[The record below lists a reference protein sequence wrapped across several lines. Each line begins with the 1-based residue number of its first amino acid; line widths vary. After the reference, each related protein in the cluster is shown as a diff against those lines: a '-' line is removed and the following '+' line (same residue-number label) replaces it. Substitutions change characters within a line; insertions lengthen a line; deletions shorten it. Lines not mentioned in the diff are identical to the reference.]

1 MKEFL
6 VHLDGGE
13 RAGLRL
19 EVAIDLAKRF
29 GARLTGLFA
38 QAESNAPSVVARR
51 ASDGLNAAADRISAQ
66 FHKALAD
73 AGVSGQWMR
82 LSHGEPGFVVA
93 ETAFCA
99 RYADMAILGQWEQE
113 TSRVPEDLAEEV
125 ILQSGRPVL
134 VVPYAGEVAS
144 IGNSITIAWNASRE
158 AARAIHDALPFLKGA
173 REVTVLAVR
182 EPDAPAPAADLPQV
196 NIIEHLA
203 AHGVRAKVER
213 LVDEE
218 IGVMD
223 VLLSRAFDLGSD
235 LLVMGAHS
243 GSGLRRGSGTR
254 FILHHMTLPVL
265 MSN

>member
-13 RAGLRL
+13 RTELRL
-19 EVAIDLAKRF
+19 QMAVDLAKRF
-29 GARLTGLFA
+29 DARITGLFA
-38 QAESNAPSVVARR
+38 QSESNAPSMVARR
-51 ASDGLNAAADRISAQ
+51 ASTILNAAAERCSTQ
-66 FHKALAD
+66 FHKAVAE
-73 AGVSGQWMR
+73 AGVRGQWMR
-82 LSHGEPGFVVA
+82 LSHGDPGFVVA

-99 RYADMAILGQWEQE
+99 RYADMAILGQWESE
-113 TSRVPEDLAEEV
+113 TSRVPEDLVEEV
-125 ILQSGRPVL
+125 ILQGGRPVL
-134 VVPYAGEVAS
+134 VVPYASEAPS
-144 IGNSITIAWNASRE
+144 LGNSITIAWNASRE
-158 AARAIHDALPFLKGA
+158 ATRAVHDALPFLQQA

-196 NIIEHLA
+196 NIVEHLA